1 MQATHASAVCS
12 DIDLDDESLQ
22 LLTDQDSP
30 GDYLDKLLSAG
41 RYPDAARF
49 LARAL
54 PHREAV
60 WWACVCAQSGI
71 DGADSDQKTAL
82 SVAEAWVFK
91 PTEENR
97 QSALA
102 AAEKARQDN
111 AASWAAM
118 AAFWSGGSIAPPDVA
133 NIPAAPHLCSVA
145 VGSAVAL
152 ASVEPDPMLMDDNY
166 ALFFKRGIAIAN
178 GENAKQVN

>member
-1 MQATHASAVCS
+1 MELKKVQATHASAVCS

-102 AAEKARQDN
+102 AAEL
-111 AASWAAM
+111 SL
-118 AAFWSGGSIAPPDVA
+118 IH
-133 NIPAAPHLCSVA
+133 I
-145 VGSAVAL
+145 
-152 ASVEPDPMLMDDNY
+152 
-166 ALFFKRGIAIAN
+166 
-178 GENAKQVN
+178 